1 MKPVLLLLLL
11 LLMPRL
17 ALAEVPEIQLRIKDH
32 RFIPAEVRVPAN
44 RRFRLVVLN
53 EDATPEEFD
62 SYALNREKVIAGGTR
77 GAIYIGPLA
86 PGRYEFVG
94 EFHEATAKGAV
105 IAE

>member
-1 MKPVLLLLLL
+1 VKPVLLLLLL

>member
-1 MKPVLLLLLL
+1 VKPVLLLLLL

-53 EDATPEEFD
+53 EDPTPEEFD